1 MSEKIAPFRADHV
14 GSLLRPPELLSAREQ
29 HQGGTLSSA
38 SLREI
43 EDHCIRDVAKLQEE
57 IGLQGITDGEY
68 RRTIWHADFLR
79 QIEGVSVKEGVADGA
94 GVARKFQSG
103 GQEIER
109 SPTRFYTTG
118 RLERSRGIETDNFK
132 YLASV
137 TTRTPKL
144 CIPSPTILHMR
155 GGRDA
160 VDKQAYPDMDRFY
173 SDLAQVYREEIRAL
187 AELGCTYLQLDDP
200 NMAYLCDEKMRES
213 VRRIGEDPNQLPR
226 IYAKLIN
233 NCIADRPANMT
244 VCMHICRGNFRSAWA
259 AEGGYDPVAEILFNE
274 FKLDGFF
281 LEYDSPRAGSFS
293 PLRFV
298 PKQKKIVL
306 GLVTTKSGE
315 METADQLKRRIDE
328 AAQYVPLE
336 QLALSPQCGFSS
348 TVLGN
353 NISVDAEVAKLS
365 LVVRVASE
373 VWVNVCGRWG

>member
-1 MSEKIAPFRADHV
+1 MAENHAPFRADHV
-14 GSLLRPPELLSAREQ
+14 GSLLRPPELLRAREQ
-29 HQGGTLSSA
+29 HQKGALSA
-38 SLREI
+38 DGLREI
-43 EDHCIRDVAKLQEE
+43 EDRCIHAVAKMQEE

-79 QIEGVSVKEGVADGA
+79 QIDGVTVKEGVAVGG

-103 GQEIER
+103 EQEIAR
-109 SPTRFYTTG
+109 SPTRFETTG
-118 RLERSRGIETDNFK
+118 RLKRNRGIETNNFK
-132 YLASV
+132 YLKSV
-137 TTRTPKL
+137 TDRTPKL

-160 VDKQAYPDMDRFY
+160 IDKQAYPDMEGFY
-173 SDLAQVYREEIRAL
+173 ADLALVYREEIRAL
-187 AELGCTYLQLDDP
+187 AALGCTYLQLDDP
-200 NMAYLCDEKMRES
+200 NLAYLCDEKMREG
-213 VRRIGEDPNQLPR
+213 VRHIGEDPNDLPHT
-226 IYAKLIN
+226 YAKLIN
-233 NCIADRPANMT
+233 ECIKDRPADMI

-298 PKQKKIVL
+298 PKDKKIVL
-306 GLVTTKSGE
+306 GLVTTKTGDL
-315 METADQLKRRIDE
+315 ETADNLKRRIAE
-328 AAQYVPLE
+328 ASRYVPLE

-353 NISVDAEVAKLS
+353 NITVEAEMAKLS
-365 LVVRVASE
+365 LVASVARE
-373 VWVNVCGRWG
+373 VWG

>member
-1 MSEKIAPFRADHV
+1 V
-14 GSLLRPPELLSAREQ
+14 GSLLRPAELLRAREQ
-29 HQGGTLSSA
+29 CQQESISA
-38 SLREI
+38 EALREI
-43 EDHCIRDVAKLQEE
+43 EDRSIRDVAKLQEE

-79 QIEGVSVKEGVADGA
+79 QIDGVSVKEGVADGE
-94 GVARKFQSG
+94 GVARRFQSG
-103 GQEIER
+103 GQEIDR

-118 RLERSRGIETDNFK
+118 PLRRSHGIETENYK

-137 TTRTPKL
+137 TSRTPKL

-160 VDKQAYPDMDRFY
+160 VDSKAYPDMDRFF
-173 SDLAQVYREEIRAL
+173 SDLAQVYRQEIRGL

-200 NMAYLCDEKMRES
+200 NMAYLCDEKMRENVS
-213 VRRIGEDPNQLPR
+213 RIGEDPNELPR
-226 IYAKLIN
+226 SYAKLIN
-233 NCIADRPANMT
+233 DCIADRPGNMT

-298 PKQKKIVL
+298 PKDKQIVL
-306 GLVTTKSGE
+306 GLVTTKTGE
-315 METADQLKRRIDE
+315 WKPPSNSNGASTKRP
-328 AAQYVPLE
+328 A
-336 QLALSPQCGFSS
+336 
-348 TVLGN
+348 T
-353 NISVDAEVAKLS
+353 
-365 LVVRVASE
+365 
-373 VWVNVCGRWG
+373 

>member
-1 MSEKIAPFRADHV
+1 MSEKNAPFRADHV

-29 HQGGTLSSA
+29 HQGGTLSSG

-43 EDHCIRDVAKLQEE
+43 EDRCISDIAKLQEE

-109 SPTRFYTTG
+109 SPTRFYTKG
-118 RLERSRGIETDNFK
+118 HLERSRGIETDNFK

-155 GGRDA
+155 GGRAA

-213 VRRIGEDPNQLPR
+213 VRRIGEDPNQLPH

-233 NCIADRPANMT
+233 DCIADRPANMT

-298 PKQKKIVL
+298 PTQKKIVL
-306 GLVTTKSGE
+306 GLVTTKSDE

-328 AAQYVPLE
+328 AAQYLPLE

-373 VWVNVCGRWG
+373 VWR

>member
-43 EDHCIRDVAKLQEE
+43 EDRCIRDVAKLQEE

-160 VDKQAYPDMDRFY
+160 VDKQAYPDMDSFY

-259 AEGGYDPVAEILFNE
+259 AEGGYDPVAETLFNE

-373 VWVNVCGRWG
+373 VWG